1 MFSVTTNIYNKQIK
15 GPSLMELLAATGK
28 LFFFTTR
35 DVRCMHHGWHGTHR
49 YDMLTRVWQELE

>member
-28 LFFFTTR
+28 LFFF
-35 DVRCMHHGWHGTHR
+35 
-49 YDMLTRVWQELE
+49 YN